1 MTTFDKS
8 NILVTGGAGFIGS
21 HTCKALAA
29 RGFTPI
35 TFDNLS
41 RGHSGSVRWGPL
53 FTGDILNPLDL
64 EHAFSHYQ
72 PKCVIHFAALAY
84 VGESVSDPLSY
95 YETNVSGLINVLKAM
110 VKSGTNSIVFS
121 SSCATY
127 GIPNKLP
134 ISEGEP
140 QHPINPYGHSKLF
153 CERIL
158 IDAAAAHGLRI
169 AILRYFNACGAD
181 PDGDLAEVHD
191 PETHLIPLAID
202 AAMGRAPP
210 LQIFGS
216 DYPTKD
222 GTCERD
228 YIHVS
233 DLAEGHVQALN
244 YLAHQDGPLIV
255 NLGTGRA
262 HSILEIIAAV
272 KRVTGRK
279 VPTVKAARRAG
290 DPPRLVADPRLA
302 QRILGFSPRYSDL
315 DTIIKTAA
323 RSREIRLP

>member
-1 MTTFDKS
+1 MTPLSPS

-29 RGFTPI
+29 RGLTPV

-41 RGHSGSVRWGPL
+41 RGHTGSIRWGPL
-53 FTGDILNPLDL
+53 FKGDILNRTEL
-64 EHAFSHYQ
+64 EQAFDDYR
-72 PKCVIHFAALAY
+72 PKCVIHFAAFAY
-84 VGESVSDPLSY
+84 VGESVSDPLTY
-95 YETNVSGLINVLKAM
+95 YETNVTGLINVLAAM
-110 VKSGTNSIVFS
+110 AKYESDTIVFS

-127 GIPNKLP
+127 GIPTSLP
-134 ISEGEP
+134 IAESAP
-140 QHPINPYGHSKLF
+140 QHPINPYGFSKLA

-158 IDAAAAHGLRI
+158 IDVAAAYQFRY

-181 PDGDLAEVHD
+181 PDDELAERHN

-216 DYPTKD
+216 DYPTAD

-233 DLAEGHVQALN
+233 DLAEAHVQALTF
-244 YLAHQDGPLIV
+244 LGQEDRPLIV

-262 HSILEIIAAV
+262 LSILEIISAIE
-272 KRVTGRK
+272 RITGRP
-279 VPTVKAARRAG
+279 VPAVRSARRSG
-290 DPPRLVADPRLA
+290 DPPCLVADPRLA
-302 QRILGFSPRYSDL
+302 QTILGFQPRYSDL
-315 DTIIKTAA
+315 ETIIATAC
-323 RSREIRLP
+323 RSREL